1 MNDDEQKL
9 CDELDLAREIPAP
22 ADMRRRWHDSIDR
35 AAQREYAMRPERA
48 RSFNFVSFFWGA
60 AVTVALVAGI
70 GIGVFFSGE
79 PTTIPSNSYIV
90 QDASMVNTIAPG
102 AFTRGLQVHLRDTQ
116 QHIASMPID
125 TAEDR
130 TLLVLQIIQQN
141 RIFERAAEQNSSDD
155 LARVLRAFEPILLR
169 LAANDI
175 APADAQALREQ
186 LAFELNVML
195 TKLGRNTSKDTQS
208 T

>member
-9 CDELDLAREIPAP
+9 CHELDLAREIPVP
-22 ADMRRRWHDSIDR
+22 ADMQRRWHDSIDR
-35 AAQREYAMRPERA
+35 AAQQEYSVRQEPARP
-48 RSFNFVSFFWGA
+48 FHFTSFFWGA
-60 AVTVALVAGI
+60 AVTAALVAGI
-70 GIGVFFSGE
+70 GIGAYLTGG
-79 PTTIPSNSYIV
+79 PTTIQPNSYVV
-90 QDASMVNTIAPG
+90 QDISTVSGAVPG

-116 QHIASMPID
+116 QNIASMPID
-125 TAEDR
+125 TTEDR

-141 RIFERAAEQNSSDD
+141 RLFERAAEQNSSDD

-175 APADAQALREQ
+175 APTDAQALRDQ
-186 LAFELNVML
+186 LAFELKIML
-195 TKLGRNTSKDTQS
+195 TKLERDTSKDTQS